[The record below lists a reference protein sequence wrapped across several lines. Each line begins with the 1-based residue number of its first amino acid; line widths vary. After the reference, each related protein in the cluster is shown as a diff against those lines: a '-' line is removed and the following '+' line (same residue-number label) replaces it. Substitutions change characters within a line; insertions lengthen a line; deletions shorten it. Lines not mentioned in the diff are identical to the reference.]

1 MSKSGV
7 EYLAQ
12 HPGWKTMESKDGQY
26 VKIEVK
32 QLEALIIQATDALEA
47 FGEDF
52 MMDTLYSLRD
62 TLQELVED
70 PDRRTNG

>member
-1 MSKSGV
+1 MKSGV

-12 HPGWKTMESKDGQY
+12 HPGWKTKPDNKEQY

-32 QLEALIIQATDALEA
+32 QLESLIVKATDALEA

-52 MMDTLYSLRD
+52 IMDTLYSLRD
-62 TLQELVED
+62 TLQELIED
-70 PDRRTNG
+70 PDRRLQ